1 MSSRNRTTPS
11 TTNTMSLVL
20 ATCITLF
27 SVVSRSCAA
36 ATTTGMDNVFHAI
49 ENKIISLPLVP
60 HHVQKERRNRE
71 RQRHLL
77 SQPDV
82 SDRNDYDGLTNDND
96 GLSNDK
102 DRPQNRRRTQAEN
115 AQQVGALY
123 QGYGTHYVDLWCGTP
138 PQQQTVIVDTGSS
151 VTAFPCSGCTSS
163 CGVPD
168 YHIDKL
174 FTEADSD
181 SFNKLTCDE
190 CLKGHCSTSQSTKDE
205 CKLSMLYKEGS
216 SWSAYEGMDECYVGG
231 LHDKAVYY
239 NKDTA
244 VPAFNNVNPGT
255 AASFSFPLK
264 FGCQTHLTGLFVEQ
278 LADGIM
284 GMDNAAPS
292 FWSQMFSAHKISVQ
306 QFSLCFS
313 RQPTPDRKGT
323 EAGAMTMGGYDSRL
337 HDKSDLVYA
346 TTEHTTGFY
355 KVHIRKMYLRAG
367 GGGDSASSTDD
378 SLDLVALAVSETDL
392 NHGQVIVDSGTTDTY
407 FTRHIATE
415 FSNVYEKLTG
425 KKYSGKEKSPQVL
438 KMTKEE
444 LDSLPTI
451 IIQMVGDKAMNKQ
464 VRGEKA
470 NVVGLADVIDPEHP
484 NDVILA
490 IPPSHYF
497 EYDDEDDNYVARF
510 YTDEDG
516 GSVLGANSMMG
527 HDIFFDVDNHR
538 VGFAESTCDYTAL
551 VKTYSDES
559 WTPPDHGR
567 QGKPEKGGSKPA
579 PGSGTGAP
587 VLGGVCS
594 SLTCQMSFVAAVVAI
609 VAIVAL
615 IVVRRTPAGPDYAL
629 PGELELGTTTHS
641 DDADEEFVQYR
652 DAPVDDEIIVV
663 PPGNGYS
670 DDDEVESEKVVGSLA

>member
-1 MSSRNRTTPS
+1 MSFSIS
-11 TTNTMSLVL
+11 WMAFSCVVL
-20 ATCITLF
+20 L
-27 SVVSRSCAA
+27 SVVSRSYAA
-36 ATTTGMDNVFHAI
+36 ATTTGLDSAS
-49 ENKIISLPLVP
+49 ETYQSKILSLPLVP

-71 RQRHLL
+71 RQRHLV
-77 SQPDV
+77 SQPD
-82 SDRNDYDGLTNDND
+82 DQNDYDDPD
-96 GLSNDK
+96 DSK
-102 DRPQNRRRTQAEN
+102 DRPETPQTRRRTQAEN

-123 QGYGTHYVDLWCGTP
+123 QGYGTHYADLWCGTP
-138 PQQQTVIVDTGSS
+138 PQRQTVIVDTGSG
-151 VTAFPCSGCTSS
+151 VNAFPCSGCTSS

-181 SFNKLTCDE
+181 SFEKLSCDE
-190 CLKGHCSTSQSTKDE
+190 CLRGNCGGNGE
-205 CKLSMLYKEGS
+205 CLMSMSYQEGS
-216 SWSAYEGMDECYVGG
+216 SWSAYEGLDECYVGG
-231 LHDKAVYY
+231 LHDKAVYF
-239 NKDTA
+239 NKDTI
-244 VPAFNNVNPGT
+244 VPAMNDVNPET
-255 AASFSFPLK
+255 AAAFRFPLK
-264 FGCQTHLTGLFVEQ
+264 FGCQTHLTGLFKTQ

-284 GMDNAAPS
+284 GMDNAASS

-355 KVHIRKMYLRAG
+355 SVHIRKMYLRAG

-392 NHGQVIVDSGTTDTY
+392 NRGQVIVDSGTTDTY
-407 FTRHIATE
+407 FTRRIGTE
-415 FSNVYEKLTG
+415 FSNAYQGLTG
-425 KKYSGKEKSPQVL
+425 KKYSHQAL

-444 LDSLPTI
+444 LNSLPTI
-451 IIQMVGDKAMNKQ
+451 IIQMVGDETMNKQ
-464 VRGEKA
+464 VRGDKA

-497 EYDDEDDNYVARF
+497 EYDDEDDNYVGRF
-510 YTDEDG
+510 YTDEG
-516 GSVLGANSMMG
+516 SGSVLGANSMMG

-551 VKTYSDES
+551 VKTYSDGS

-567 QGKPEKGGSKPA
+567 VKPSKGGSKPA
-579 PGSGTGAP
+579 PGSGTSTP
-587 VLGGVCS
+587 DFGGVCS

-615 IVVRRTPAGPDYAL
+615 IVVRRSPAGAVYAL
-629 PGELELGTTTHS
+629 PGELELGTTPNS

-652 DAPVDDEIIVV
+652 DAPVDDEIVVV
-663 PPGNGYS
+663 PPGTGYS
-670 DDDEVESEKVVGSLA
+670 DDDEVESEKVVGTLA